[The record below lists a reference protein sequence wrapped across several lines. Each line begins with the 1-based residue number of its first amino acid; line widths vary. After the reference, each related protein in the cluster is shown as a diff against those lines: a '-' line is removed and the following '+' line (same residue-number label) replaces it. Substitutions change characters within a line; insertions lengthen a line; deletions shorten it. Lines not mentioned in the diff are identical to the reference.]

1 MLPPPRQPAPT
12 TPGGKRKKK
21 DGQKGQTPRTPDPQR
36 PSANSVPKQR
46 TAIKDEDTF
55 PGADIVVQPKFTNA
69 TVSCNDVWTEL
80 TKSVNPREVGV
91 QPIRW
96 ARACDAQV
104 RVTCATQG
112 EAEALAA
119 AVDRN
124 SAVLTAS
131 VQRKSNPR
139 IAFHGVPVG
148 LPNEDLTKSIRE
160 RTGADFGYEYKYRH
174 GPKE

>member
-80 TKSVNPREVGV
+80 TK
-91 QPIRW
+91 
-96 ARACDAQV
+96 
-104 RVTCATQG
+104 
-112 EAEALAA
+112 L
-119 AVDRN
+119 
-124 SAVLTAS
+124 AS
-131 VQRKSNPR
+131 VQEQRLPDTKLSPTADETLPTTPSSNKCSTR
-139 IAFHGVPVG
+139 F
-148 LPNEDLTKSIRE
+148 
-160 RTGADFGYEYKYRH
+160 
-174 GPKE
+174 KENGC